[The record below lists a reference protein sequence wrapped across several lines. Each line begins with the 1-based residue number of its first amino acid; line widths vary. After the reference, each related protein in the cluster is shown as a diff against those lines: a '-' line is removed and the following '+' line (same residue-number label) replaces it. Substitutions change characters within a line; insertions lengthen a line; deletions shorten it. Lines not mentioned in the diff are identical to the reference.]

1 MNMQEKAETQCFG
14 LTLSAFRRHNTPLTD
29 WNDAN
34 SVLMLSMSIQS
45 DIQEMLERDYSPE
58 LIRQNLNLSK
68 YCLSEGMRLMRL
80 REACIKQFAEVK

>member
-14 LTLSAFRRHNTPLTD
+14 LTLSAFRRHTPLTD

-45 DIQEMLERDYSPE
+45 DMQEMLERDYSPE

-68 YCLSEGMRLMRL
+68 YCLIEGMRLMRL
-80 REACIKQFAEVK
+80 KDAVIKQFAEVK